1 MGRVNGVKIGQFCE
15 FTGFSEQAVRYYEE
29 MGLLHPDRR
38 PGSKYRYYTGY
49 DLISLMQLRQVQCLT
64 VPLKELAGASNR
76 LDTMDA
82 LLERRRQ
89 ALEAELEALEERIE
103 RIKTLQR
110 RLRHPVGA
118 VARQTI
124 SPIYRLMLSDPAVL
138 SHPNTPGIL
147 RSWLEIMP
155 FSHFTVIIPQAQL
168 ADPGVQVYRPAWGIG
183 VIQRYLGH
191 LKASP
196 AEPAALYPRTRC
208 LGAHIL
214 VDDPLRIRREELS
227 PFFDYLAAHEQLF
240 SGDMYGLLMYT
251 SPGGQDKSLLVLHVE
266 ATLG

>member
-1 MGRVNGVKIGQFCE
+1 MNGVKIGQFCE

-183 VIQRYLGH
+183 VIQRYL
-191 LKASP
+191 
-196 AEPAALYPRTRC
+196 
-208 LGAHIL
+208 
-214 VDDPLRIRREELS
+214 
-227 PFFDYLAAHEQLF
+227 
-240 SGDMYGLLMYT
+240 
-251 SPGGQDKSLLVLHVE
+251 
-266 ATLG
+266 AT